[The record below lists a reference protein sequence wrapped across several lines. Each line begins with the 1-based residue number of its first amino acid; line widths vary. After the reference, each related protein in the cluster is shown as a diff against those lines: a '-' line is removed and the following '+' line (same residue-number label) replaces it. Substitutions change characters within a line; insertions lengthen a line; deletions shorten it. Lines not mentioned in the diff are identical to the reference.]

1 MKNGLL
7 IWNVTLTLVTG
18 FLLVMHFGS
27 KKENGSGGKKVTGDS
42 SAMNKQFR
50 IAYFEMDS
58 VAAKF
63 HLAKD
68 FQTEVIS
75 KEEAINTEMNNRGKA
90 IQQKINFYQNEAQAG
105 KLSQEQSDVAS
116 REIKGMDDEMKNRK
130 QQLDQDYNN
139 YVLTRQNEIKTKI
152 KLFINEYNMTK
163 GFTYILSDDPGLFYY
178 QDSAYNI
185 TADVVKGLN
194 EKYKPVKKN

>member
-7 IWNVTLTLVTG
+7 IWNVILSLVAG
-18 FLLVMHFGS
+18 FLLVMHLGS
-27 KKENGSGGKKVTGDS
+27 KKGNTSGGKKVNGDS
-42 SAMNKQFR
+42 LMMNKQFS

-68 FQTEVIS
+68 FQTDVLS
-75 KEEAINTEMNNRGKA
+75 KEEAINTEMNNRGRA
-90 IQQKINFYQNEAQAG
+90 IQQKIDFYQKEAQAG
-105 KLSQEQSDVAS
+105 KLSQEQSEVAS

-139 YVLTRQNEIKTKI
+139 YVMTRQNEIKTKI
-152 KLFINEYNMTK
+152 KLFITEYNITK

-178 QDSAYNI
+178 HDTAYNI
-185 TADVVKGLN
+185 TAEVVKGLN

>member
-7 IWNVTLTLVTG
+7 IWNVILSLVAG
-18 FLLVMHFGS
+18 FLLIMHFGS
-27 KKENGSGGKKVTGDS
+27 KKGNASGPGKITGDS
-42 SAMNKQFR
+42 SIMNKQFS

-68 FQTEVIS
+68 FQTDVLS
-75 KEEAINTEMNNRGKA
+75 KEEAINTEMNNRGRA
-90 IQQKINFYQNEAQAG
+90 IQQKIDFYQKEAQAG
-105 KLSQEQSDVAS
+105 KLSQEQSEVAS

-139 YVLTRQNEIKTKI
+139 YVMTRQNEIKTKI
-152 KLFINEYNMTK
+152 KLFINEYNKTK

-178 QDSAYNI
+178 QDTTYNM
-185 TADVVKGLN
+185 TAEVIKGLN

>member
-7 IWNVTLTLVTG
+7 IWNVVLSLVAG
-18 FLLVMHFGS
+18 FLLVIHFGS
-27 KKENGSGGKKVTGDS
+27 KKGNASGPGKITGDS
-42 SAMNKQFR
+42 SIMNKQFS

-68 FQTEVIS
+68 FQTDVLS
-75 KEEAINTEMNNRGKA
+75 KEEAINTEMNNRGRA
-90 IQQKINFYQNEAQAG
+90 IQQKIDFYQKEAQAG
-105 KLSQEQSDVAS
+105 KLSQEQSEVAS

-139 YVLTRQNEIKTKI
+139 YVMTRQNEIKTKI
-152 KLFINEYNMTK
+152 KLFIKQN
-163 GFTYILSDDPGLFYY
+163 L
-178 QDSAYNI
+178 
-185 TADVVKGLN
+185 
-194 EKYKPVKKN
+194 

>member
-1 MKNGLL
+1 
-7 IWNVTLTLVTG
+7 
-18 FLLVMHFGS
+18 MHFGS